1 MTSGDGFGSRD
12 CLCLLRSDFRPLSP
26 GSLHSFDGLRILFE
40 INLIGIKSKFTA
52 VVRQEEDAYVAF
64 TPDLD
69 IASQGAD
76 PEEALSNL
84 REAVA
89 LFLECAPPEELAGRL
104 TQDAWITQF
113 EAEYA
118 ST

>member
-1 MTSGDGFGSRD
+1 M
-12 CLCLLRSDFRPLSP
+12 
-26 GSLHSFDGLRILFE
+26 
-40 INLIGIKSKFTA
+40 KSKFTA

-76 PEEALSNL
+76 REEALSNL

-104 TQDAWITQF
+104 TQR
-113 EAEYA
+113 EKKGSCHYLCGGRKRR
-118 ST
+118 